1 MMMLKTSTSFRNRWI
16 TIILIV
22 LLLASVSFLI
32 WAIYGTRKS
41 PERYSS
47 PTGITSTTSMPGPS
61 EFYCPLDGSPL
72 RDRASTMRR
81 PIVVQIDNAPAA
93 RNQSGLSQADIVYEA
108 MAEGDVTRFSA
119 IFDCHGADVLG
130 PVRSARLI
138 NIQLV
143 PEYQAL
149 LANSGSSAGVT
160 AALEARPDIPNIN
173 DGNYSDAYWRADD
186 RAAPHNLMT
195 STDNIRKAA
204 AGAGAAD
211 TANLTPLTFKDDTPA
226 PAITT
231 ISIPYSGIVQT
242 SYTYDAGA
250 NSWLRFIGGEAHI
263 DTLTGRQ
270 IAARNVIIQ
279 YVSIT
284 ESDIEEDAG
293 GNFGLE
299 FGLTGSGKAL
309 IFRDGQVITA
319 TWTRPAVNQMTS
331 YTDAAGQPVPLNRG
345 LTFIQLVQPDFQASW
360 G

>member
-1 MMMLKTSTSFRNRWI
+1 M
-16 TIILIV
+16 
-22 LLLASVSFLI
+22 LASVSFLI
-32 WAIYGTRKS
+32 WAIYNSRKS

-47 PTGITSTTSMPGPS
+47 LAGITSTTSMPGPP
-61 EFYCPLDGSPL
+61 EFYCPLDGTPL

-108 MAEGDVTRFSA
+108 MAEGEVTRFSA
-119 IFDCHGADVLG
+119 IFDCRDADVVG

-149 LANSGSSAGVT
+149 LSNSGSSAGVT
-160 AALEARPDIPNIN
+160 AELEGRPDIPNIN
-173 DGNYSDAYWRADD
+173 HNSYSDAYWRAAD
-186 RAAPHNLMT
+186 RVGPHDLMT
-195 STDNIRKAA
+195 STSNLRAA
-204 AGAGAAD
+204 AVGAGFAD
-211 TANLTPLTFKDDTPA
+211 TSDLVPLTFKDDTPA

-242 SYTYDAGA
+242 GYTYDAGT
-250 NSWLRFIGGEAHI
+250 NSWLRSIGGEAHI

-270 IAARNVIIQ
+270 IAAKNVIIQ
-279 YVSIT
+279 YVSIN
-284 ESDIEEDAG
+284 ESSIEEDVG
-293 GNFGLE
+293 GNRGLE

-319 TWTRPAVNQMTS
+319 TWTRAALNQMTL
-331 YTDAAGQPVPLNRG
+331 YTDAAGLPVPLNRG

>member
-1 MMMLKTSTSFRNRWI
+1 MMMLKSSTSSRNRWI

-22 LLLASVSFLI
+22 LLLVSVSFLI
-32 WAIYGTRKS
+32 WAIYSTRKN
-41 PERYSS
+41 PEQYSS
-47 PTGITSTTSMPGPS
+47 LTGITSTTPMPGPP
-61 EFYCPLDGSPL
+61 EFFCPLDGSPL
-72 RDRASTMRR
+72 SNRVATMRR
-81 PIVVQIDNAPAA
+81 PIIVQIDNAPAA

-119 IFDCHGADVLG
+119 VFDCHDADVIG

-149 LANSGSSAGVT
+149 LSNSGSSTGVT
-160 AALEARPDIPNIN
+160 AELEAHPDITNIN
-173 DGNYSDAYWRADD
+173 HNSYADAYWRAAD
-186 RAAPHNLMT
+186 RVGPHDLMT
-195 STDNIRKAA
+195 STSNIRAAA

-242 SYTYDAGA
+242 GYTYDAGT
-250 NSWLRFIGGEAHI
+250 NSWLRSIGGEAHI
-263 DTLTGRQ
+263 DTLTGKQ

-279 YVSIT
+279 YVPVS

-293 GNFGLE
+293 GNRSLE

-309 IFRDGQVITA
+309 IFRDGQVIAA
-319 TWTRPAVNQMTS
+319 TWTRPAINQMTT